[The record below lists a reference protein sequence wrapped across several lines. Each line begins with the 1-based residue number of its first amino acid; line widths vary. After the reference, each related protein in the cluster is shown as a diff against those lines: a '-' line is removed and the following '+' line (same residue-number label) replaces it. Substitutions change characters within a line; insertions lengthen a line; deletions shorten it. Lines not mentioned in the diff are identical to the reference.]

1 MKQFILDLLKNNTG
15 VSLKAF
21 VALLGIVNATL
32 MVLSV
37 IVVLI
42 VDLLDN
48 FKIDSDL
55 YGVATLIGAIA
66 GFIVAAVWGKVK
78 GESNQLNKDTNE

>member
-21 VALLGIVNATL
+21 VALLGIANATL

-78 GESNQLNKDTNE
+78 VESNQLNKE

>member
-1 MKQFILDLLKNNTG
+1 MKQFILNLLKNNTG

-21 VALLGIVNATL
+21 VALLGIANATL

-37 IVVLI
+37 IIVLI

-55 YGVATLIGAIA
+55 YGVAALIGAIA
-66 GFIVAAVWGKVK
+66 GFVVATVWGKVK
-78 GESNQLNKDTNE
+78 GELNQINKE

>member
-1 MKQFILDLLKNNTG
+1 MKQFILNLLKNNTG

-21 VALLGIVNATL
+21 VALLGIANATL

-37 IVVLI
+37 IIVLI

-55 YGVATLIGAIA
+55 YGVAALIGAIA
-66 GFIVAAVWGKVK
+66 GFVVAAVWGKVK
-78 GESNQLNKDTNE
+78 GELNQINKE